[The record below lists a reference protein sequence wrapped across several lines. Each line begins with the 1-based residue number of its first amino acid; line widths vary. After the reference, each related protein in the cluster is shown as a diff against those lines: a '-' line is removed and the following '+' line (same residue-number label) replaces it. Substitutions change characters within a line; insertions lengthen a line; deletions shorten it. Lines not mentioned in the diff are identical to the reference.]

1 MAKNQH
7 QNKGKG
13 KGPAKPPNYLAPMT
27 PQQLRKQAAHTI
39 RAIYKP
45 SFAQLGR
52 EQKRTVSIAEKRKAD
67 NAYYL
72 NWLNSQSQQLQ
83 AHDEA
88 ANAALVSAGQQ
99 AQQEITK
106 GYSDLQKQL
115 VESGQSQPGVV
126 SNAGE
131 ANAYDVSGEASR
143 AAQQIGSERAASR
156 AQIATG
162 ADSGAMAQA
171 NNFALIAA
179 AEANRQADLWKQLS
193 KFGDARQQLRLS
205 RASDQAKEVAR
216 LFDREIEK
224 TKTRAD
230 IHAGAVNAALAGA
243 KFGLDKSKFN
253 LDVRE
258 FETDSALAKKKFRL
272 EKGKAGE
279 TKRHNKATEANTRAS
294 TEASANKQQE
304 KENHKITRAIQEG
317 VGVLGNHPKLAEK
330 VSKDP
335 QGVASRLTKIL
346 GSAVAANAA
355 VELFTHGRLSG
366 STRQHLHALGYTIPK
381 QWR

>member
-1 MAKNQH
+1 MAKQH
-7 QNKGKG
+7 KNKQGGNKQ
-13 KGPAKPPNYLAPMT
+13 PKPTNYLAPMT
-27 PQQLRKQAAHTI
+27 PKQLRRQAQHTI
-39 RAIYKP
+39 KAIYKP
-45 SFAQLGR
+45 AFAQLGR
-52 EQKRTVSIAEKRKAD
+52 EQKRTVSISEKRKAD

-72 NWLNSQSQQLQ
+72 NWLNSQSNQLQ

-88 ANAALVSAGQQ
+88 AQAALLSAGQQ
-99 AQQEITK
+99 AQQEVTK

-115 VESGQSQPGVV
+115 VESGQSDPGTV

-143 AAQQIGSERAASR
+143 AQQQIASERAASR
-156 AQIATG
+156 AQLESG
-162 ADSGAMAQA
+162 GDSGALAQA
-171 NNFALIAA
+171 NNFAVIAA

-193 KFGDARQQLRLS
+193 KFGDARQQLRLT
-205 RASDQAKEVAR
+205 RAADSAKEVAR

-224 TKTRAD
+224 AKTRSD
-230 IHAGAVNAALAGA
+230 IKANAVNSALTAA
-243 KFGLDKSKFN
+243 KFGLDKKKFG

-294 TEASANKQQE
+294 TAASVNKQQE

-317 VGVLGNHPKLAEK
+317 VGVLGNHPKLAGK